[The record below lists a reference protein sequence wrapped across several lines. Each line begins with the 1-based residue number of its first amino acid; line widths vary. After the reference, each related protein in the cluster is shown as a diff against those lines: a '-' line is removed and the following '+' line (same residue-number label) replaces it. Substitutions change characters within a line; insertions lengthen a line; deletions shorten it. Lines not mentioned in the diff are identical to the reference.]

1 MTSETSAIL
10 TPPTPVSVGASS
22 RRLFVPG
29 VPYKLLLAIDN
40 DDNATAAIQVTAA
53 LSHRGAEPTVLR
65 TLELMTPVPGGNA
78 ADTTFLYAQAALGD
92 EFSQQQE
99 NIVSYM
105 IRETLGSACD
115 WPIKS
120 IVGEPAA
127 SIVYAAEQEQAD
139 LLVMGIHHHGKL
151 AQALGEN
158 TATRV
163 MATAPMPVLGLRRDT
178 LSLPRLA
185 MVATD
190 FGPASWEAAHIAANL
205 VDPGGTIVIA
215 HVALPL
221 PVSDEGDEG
230 AALVQRVGI
239 QHSFEWLADEIK
251 IGKSIDVKLV
261 TRDGDPGAALLAAAE
276 QINPDLI
283 AVASQRH
290 RLLTRLLLGSV
301 SRKLV
306 RDGRWSMLVTPPAR
320 REES

>member
-1 MTSETSAIL
+1 
-10 TPPTPVSVGASS
+10 V
-22 RRLFVPG
+22 LFR
-29 VPYKLLLAIDN
+29 
-40 DDNATAAIQVTAA
+40 
-53 LSHRGAEPTVLR
+53 SR
-65 TLELMTPVPGGNA
+65 TLALMTPVAGGNA
-78 ADTTFLYAQAALGD
+78 ADTTFMYAQAALGED
-92 EFSQQQE
+92 LNHGQE
-99 NIVSYM
+99 NLVSYI
-105 IRETLGSACD
+105 IRETLGTACD

-120 IVGEPAA
+120 IVGDPAA
-127 SIVYAAEQEQAD
+127 SIIYAAEQEQAE

-163 MATAPMPVLGLRRDT
+163 MGRASMPVLGLRRDT
-178 LSLPRLA
+178 TSLPRLV
-185 MVATD
+185 MVAAD
-190 FGPASWEAAHIAANL
+190 FGSASWEAAHIAANL
-205 VDPGGTIVIA
+205 VDPGGTVVIA

-221 PVSDEGDEG
+221 PVSEDGDEG

-261 TRDGDPGAALLAAAE
+261 TREGDPGAALLAAAE
-276 QINPDLI
+276 KINPDLI

-306 RDGRWSMLVTPPAR
+306 RDGRWSMLVTPPVR